1 MHLER
6 RDIRPPS
13 LLDTRAFSTDQI
25 VGGGAAILLAHIGLP
40 IAIALIT
47 SYLSGVLGNKPPE
60 TFNEMHVVEARFVR
74 LGKKPDPKKLPDRI
88 VPRKSTAPDQQTV
101 VSKNEHP
108 DKPDKPDAGVRPE
121 KPTPDPLTR
130 IGDRAQAFAEIQEKE
145 REQEGDPNG
154 SADGTATE
162 AQVGDIYLGKL
173 VALFKRG
180 WTIPSTIGDTSKLKV
195 TTTFEITTN
204 LRVGDF
210 KIEQSSGEPL
220 FDQSVEDR
228 FQQMHDQDVELPAPP
243 PEVADQFLGKTIGVR
258 FKGTGAQ

>member
-40 IAIALIT
+40 IAIVLAT
-47 SYLSGVLGNKPPE
+47 TYLSGVLGPKQPE
-60 TFNEMHVVEARFVR
+60 AFNEVHVVEARFVR

-88 VPRKSTAPDQQTV
+88 VPRKSTAPDQATV

-108 DKPDKPDAGVRPE
+108 DKPEKPDAGVRPE

-130 IGDRAQAFAEIQEKE
+130 LGDRAQAFAEIAEE
-145 REQEGDPNG
+145 REKEGDPEG
-154 SADGTATE
+154 SADGTEAE
-162 AQVGDIYLGKL
+162 AQAGDIYLGKL

-180 WTIPSTIGDTSKLKV
+180 WTIPSTICDTSKLKV
-195 TTTFEITTN
+195 TTTFEITTD
-204 LRVGDF
+204 LHVGRF
-210 KIEQSSGEPL
+210 KIEQGSGEPL

-228 FQQMHDQDVELPAPP
+228 FLQMRELNVELPAPP